1 MEKNYVKDTY
11 KALAFFVS
19 VGVLYLAV
27 WVYSQVISEHLYHPF
42 AVNVGYVLAGGV
54 VGMLLGCFYGWLYLK
69 EKTLTILAIASLLT
83 IGLYLA
89 HGLYMI
95 KPLTDNAYP
104 LGLFFLIL
112 VFAIV
117 SFIFRSAI
125 KEGRAYDQLLQKIA
139 KSNEE
144 FRKDF
149 ENRLPDIIKESLAKL
164 TKQRVIEHLKSSTEK
179 PNPPLS

>member
-27 WVYSQVISEHLYHPF
+27 WLYSQVISEQSYPPF
-42 AVNVGYVLAGGV
+42 AVNVGYALAGV
-54 VGMLLGCFYGWLYLK
+54 AVGMLLGCLYGWLYLK
-69 EKTLTILAIASLLT
+69 EKTLTILAIISLLT
-83 IGLYLA
+83 VDLYLA
-89 HGLYMI
+89 YGLCI
-95 KPLTDNAYP
+95 KLLVNNAYL

-112 VFAIV
+112 LFALV
-117 SFIFRSAI
+117 SFMFRSAI
-125 KEGRAYDQLLQKIA
+125 KEGRAYDQLLQKITKA
-139 KSNEE
+139 NEE

-149 ENRLPDIIKESLAKL
+149 KNRLPDIIKESLTKL
-164 TKQRVIEHLKSSTEK
+164 TEQRVIERLKSNTEK